1 MPKQP
6 EVALIHED
14 SSPRENDSNSVTSID
29 RAATILI
36 CLSEGANSITEL
48 ANNSNLGKSTVHRI
62 LNTLTKSRFV
72 TYDSVNHRYYLGP
85 LVTRLSANL
94 QTAHQ
99 YLLMRAMTEMK
110 NLSEATKE
118 TISLSLLIGT
128 EISVLYSIPSKY
140 GLKVLEIE
148 GEAGERGSV
157 IPFGSS
163 AKVLLSQLNSKT
175 LKRTLD
181 VIRISNPDFDELV
194 DIEQLHI
201 QLKQIKKDGYSLSRG
216 ERILGAMSVSVPVKN
231 YTCPA
236 SLNVLGPERRI
247 SPNIQQMIKELNG
260 AASRL
265 SADIL
270 EKF

>member
-6 EVALIHED
+6 EVTLVQEGT
-14 SSPRENDSNSVTSID
+14 SSLENDSNSVTSID

-48 ANNSNLGKSTVHRI
+48 SNNSNLGKSTVHRI
-62 LNTLTKSRFV
+62 LNTLAKSRFV

-110 NLSEATKE
+110 HLSDVTKE

-128 EISVLYSIPSKY
+128 DISVLYSIPGKY

-163 AKVLLSQLNSKT
+163 AKVLLSQLNNKT
-175 LKRTLD
+175 LQRTLD

-194 DIEQLHI
+194 DVDQLYVK
-201 QLKQIKKDGYSLSRG
+201 LKQIRKDGYSLSRG
-216 ERILGAMSVSVPVKN
+216 ERILGALSVSAPVKN
-231 YTCPA
+231 YTCPV
-236 SLNVLGPERRI
+236 SLNVLGPEIRV
-247 SPNIQQMIKELNG
+247 SPNIQQLYKELTG
-260 AASRL
+260 SATRL